1 MTDKEKFIS
10 IIKQSLK
17 GSLTCNMVDKLA
29 HKIADGLVLNGMKF
43 EEVD

>member
-29 HKIADGLVLNGMKF
+29 ERIADGLVLNGAKI
-43 EEVD
+43 EGGD